1 MKTNFKNDIADYA
14 FHILNYFMFTV
25 IALLC
30 LYPFYN
36 IFIYTISD
44 PQQAAKGGIYFIP
57 KGLSV
62 FNYLTVFK
70 LKGIAGAAAISAART
85 IIGTAVTVCCSSV
98 FAFAL
103 TKKELYFRKFIYRLV
118 VVTLY
123 LHAGLIPWY
132 ITMRAI
138 KLQNN
143 FLLYILPGAVVG
155 FYIILIKTYMEQ
167 IPPSLE
173 ESATIDGANYF
184 IVFLKIIF
192 PMSLPI
198 VATIA
203 VFSAVGQW
211 NAWTDN
217 FFLVRNQK
225 LQTLQLILLNYLR
238 ESEALSR
245 SINTEEMSKNSSRV
259 MSLTPTAVRMT
270 ITMVATI
277 PIIFVYPFLQ
287 RYFIKGIMLGAIKG

>member
-1 MKTNFKNDIADYA
+1 
-14 FHILNYFMFTV
+14 
-25 IALLC
+25 
-30 LYPFYN
+30 
-36 IFIYTISD
+36 
-44 PQQAAKGGIYFIP
+44 
-57 KGLSV
+57 
-62 FNYLTVFK
+62 
-70 LKGIAGAAAISAART
+70 
-85 IIGTAVTVCCSSV
+85 
-98 FAFAL
+98 
-103 TKKELYFRKFIYRLV
+103 
-118 VVTLY
+118 
-123 LHAGLIPWY
+123 
-132 ITMRAI
+132 
-138 KLQNN
+138 
-143 FLLYILPGAVVG
+143 
-155 FYIILIKTYMEQ
+155 
-167 IPPSLE
+167 
-173 ESATIDGANYF
+173 
-184 IVFLKIIF
+184 
-192 PMSLPI
+192 MSIPI